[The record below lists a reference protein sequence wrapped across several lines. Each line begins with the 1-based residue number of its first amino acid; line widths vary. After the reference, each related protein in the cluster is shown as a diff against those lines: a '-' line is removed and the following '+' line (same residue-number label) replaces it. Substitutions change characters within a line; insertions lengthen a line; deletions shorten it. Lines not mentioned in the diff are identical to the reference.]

1 LTTLSKAKVFNNLF
15 KNKYMATRDY
25 EEVILESLTNDEK
38 VINKGM
44 LLLPLLIANSSKDD
58 KAFAISNAR
67 ILGKELFSLTNG
79 DSSQLEKFS
88 ERALIGKI
96 KISAIAGEEAIIF
109 TEEKNPLL
117 ASLLS
122 GYFSNY
128 FTKPVGFKEV
138 RDGVIKI
145 SPEEGFDFTIN
156 EKQVLKDFFEILR
169 KEYVNGNF
177 VKEKLFALQILPFL
191 KQRRKSVAKIM
202 QKLGKEN
209 SSKDLNLLEAELKL
223 MGFKVSFEG
232 RKEKLIVKVS
242 PKLSIGLANEAFLVE
257 NFLLGALK
265 KAFGS
270 SFKTKS
276 TLLKTK
282 NSSKIIIEFEKKK
295 LLPF

>member
-1 LTTLSKAKVFNNLF
+1 
-15 KNKYMATRDY
+15 MDY
-25 EEVILESLTNDEK
+25 EEIILESLPNDEK

-44 LLLPLLIANSSKDD
+44 LLLPLLVANSSKDD
-58 KAFAISNAR
+58 KTFAISNAR
-67 ILGKELFSLTNG
+67 IIGKELFSLTNG
-79 DSSQLEKFS
+79 DSTQLEKFS
-88 ERALIGKI
+88 EMSMLGKI
-96 KISAIAGEEAIIF
+96 KVSAIGNEEAIIF

-117 ASLLS
+117 GGLLS

-138 RDGVIKI
+138 RSGVIKI

-156 EKQVLKDFFEILR
+156 EKQVLKDFFEVLR
-169 KEYVNGNF
+169 KEYIGGNF

-191 KQRRKSVAKIM
+191 KQRRESVAKIM
-202 QKLGKEN
+202 QKLGREN
-209 SSKDLNLLEAELKL
+209 SSKDLNLLEAKLKL

-232 RKEKLIVKVS
+232 RKEKLIVKVL
-242 PKLSIGLANEAFLVE
+242 PKLSIGLVNEAFLVE

-270 SFKTKS
+270 NFKTKS
-276 TLLKTK
+276 TLLRTK
-282 NSSKIIIEFEKKK
+282 NSNKVIIEFEKKR